1 MTDKREM
8 TALKSSAATD
18 ERQSLQKSCENSIS
32 DLSDDCKKNF
42 HWDLSDK
49 PGFKTVTMSELF
61 DNAYQGKPP
70 VIDGLL
76 YRGTYLF
83 VGAPKIGKSF
93 FMAQLAYHISTGS
106 PLWNYPVRK
115 GTVLYLALEDDYARL
130 QKRLYRMFG
139 VAENENLYFSVA
151 ADHVSKGLDKQVD
164 IFVREHPDTSL
175 IIIDTLQKVREA
187 GGDSYS
193 YASDYQIITAL
204 KDLAAKHGICLLLV
218 HHTRKQNADDKFDMI
233 SGTNGLLGA
242 ADGAFL
248 LTKDKRTSNNATL
261 DVSGRDQQDQRLFL
275 LRDEGTLAWKLDK
288 VETEL
293 WKEPPEPLLER
304 VAEKVNE
311 ANPSWE
317 GTPTELCDILNF
329 DIKPSAI
336 TQKLNV
342 NINRLND
349 EYKIAYR
356 YRRTHEGRKITL
368 SYEGS
373 VSERDRRDTLCGGM
387 QNPDTGDT
395 A

>member
-1 MTDKREM
+1 MISIKEM
-8 TALKSSAATD
+8 TVRNTSVSAD
-18 ERQSLQKSCENSIS
+18 DGQSLKTSNYSIN
-32 DLSDDCKKNF
+32 DLYDNCKPF
-42 HWDLSDK
+42 VVSELSDK

-70 VIDGLL
+70 IIDGLL

-93 FMAQLAYHISTGS
+93 FMAQLAYHISTGT
-106 PLWNYPVRK
+106 PLWNYQVHK
-115 GTVLYLALEDDYARL
+115 GSVLYLALEDDYARL

-139 VAENENLYFSVA
+139 VAENDNLFFSVS

-187 GGDSYS
+187 GGDNYS
-193 YASDYQIITAL
+193 YASDYQIIAVL
-204 KDLAAKHGICLLLV
+204 KALAARHGVCLLLV

-248 LTKDKRTSNNATL
+248 LTKEKRTSNNATL

-275 LRDEGTLAWKLDK
+275 TRNTDTLAWQLDK

-293 WKEPPEPLLER
+293 WKEPPEPLLEKI
-304 VAEKVNE
+304 AEKVNE

-317 GTPTELCDILNF
+317 GTPTELCEYISF

-342 NINRLND
+342 NVDRLMD
-349 EYKIAYR
+349 EYKIAYH
-356 YRRTHEGRKITL
+356 YKRTHDGRKITL
-368 SYEGS
+368 SFVGS

>member
-8 TALKSSAATD
+8 TALNSSAATD
-18 ERQSLQKSCENSIS
+18 ERQSLHKSCKNSIS

-42 HWDLSDK
+42 NWELSDK

-70 VIDGLL
+70 IIDGLL

-139 VAENENLYFSVA
+139 VAKNKNLYFSVA

-193 YASDYQIITAL
+193 
-204 KDLAAKHGICLLLV
+204 
-218 HHTRKQNADDKFDMI
+218 
-233 SGTNGLLGA
+233 
-242 ADGAFL
+242 
-248 LTKDKRTSNNATL
+248 
-261 DVSGRDQQDQRLFL
+261 
-275 LRDEGTLAWKLDK
+275 
-288 VETEL
+288 
-293 WKEPPEPLLER
+293 
-304 VAEKVNE
+304 
-311 ANPSWE
+311 
-317 GTPTELCDILNF
+317 
-329 DIKPSAI
+329 
-336 TQKLNV
+336 
-342 NINRLND
+342 
-349 EYKIAYR
+349 
-356 YRRTHEGRKITL
+356 
-368 SYEGS
+368 
-373 VSERDRRDTLCGGM
+373 
-387 QNPDTGDT
+387 
-395 A
+395 

>member
-1 MTDKREM
+1 MTEQKEK
-8 TALKSSAATD
+8 TALSSSAATD
-18 ERQSLQKSCENSIS
+18 DGQSTIKGSYSITE
-32 DLSDDCKKNF
+32 LSDDCKPF
-42 HWDLSDK
+42 DVSELSDK
-49 PGFKTVTMSELF
+49 PGFHTVTMSDLF
-61 DNAYQGKPP
+61 NSVYQSKPP
-70 VIDGLL
+70 IIDGLL
-76 YRGTYLF
+76 YRGIYLF

-93 FMAQLAYHISTGS
+93 LMAQLAYHVSTGT
-106 PLWNYPVRK
+106 PLWDYTVRK
-115 GTVLYLALEDDYARL
+115 GTVLYLTLEDDYSRL

-139 VAENENLYFSVA
+139 VAENENLFFSVS
-151 ADHVSKGLDKQVD
+151 ADSIGKGLDEQ
-164 IFVREHPDTSL
+164 IRLFIQEHPDTSL

-187 GGDSYS
+187 AGDNYS
-193 YASDYQIITAL
+193 YANDYQIIAAL
-204 KDLAAKHGICLLLV
+204 KSLAARNGICLLLV

-261 DVSGRDQQDQRLFL
+261 DISGRDQQDQRLFL
-275 LRDEGTLAWKLDK
+275 LRDEDTLAWELDK

-304 VAEKVNE
+304 IAEKVNE
-311 ANPSWE
+311 TNPSWE
-317 GTPTELCDILNF
+317 GTPTELCDFLSF

-349 EYKIAYR
+349 EYKIAYH
-356 YRRTHEGRKITL
+356 YKRTHDGRKITL
-368 SYEGS
+368 SYKGS

>member
-204 KDLAAKHGICLLLV
+204 KGLAAKHGICLMLV

-395 A
+395 T